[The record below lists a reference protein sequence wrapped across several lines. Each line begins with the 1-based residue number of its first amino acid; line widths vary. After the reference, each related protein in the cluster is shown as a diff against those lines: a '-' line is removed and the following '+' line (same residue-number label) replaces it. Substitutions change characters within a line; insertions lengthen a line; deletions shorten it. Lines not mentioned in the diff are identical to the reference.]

1 MTANLG
7 QKETSMIWYS
17 DICQVL
23 NWVTVNSLNSEEN
36 YHCKAGKDVLLWEEE
51 STGNRQRQDLNPGLY
66 DTGLSCWLCGKESA
80 CQCRRPGLILESE
93 RSPEE
98 GNGSSLQCSC
108 LGKPMDREAWWATV
122 HGVAELDTTGQ
133 ATAGADPSGRRH
145 NSRESF
151 SQDRSSVHAGVQ
163 INSVFSKM

>member
-80 CQCRRPGLILESE
+80 CQCRRRRRHGFDPWVKKIPWRKKWLPTPVFLPGKVRGQ
-93 RSPEE
+93 RSLA
-98 GNGSSLQCSC
+98 GFSSW
-108 LGKPMDREAWWATV
+108 GHK
-122 HGVAELDTTGQ
+122 ELDLTEWLSMHKGKWCFLLLFE
-133 ATAGADPSGRRH
+133 G
-145 NSRESF
+145 
-151 SQDRSSVHAGVQ
+151 
-163 INSVFSKM
+163 